1 MQRILTGD
9 RPTGPLHLGHW
20 VGSLSQRVELQNDY
34 DTYILIADVQAL
46 TDNFD
51 NPDKVRT
58 NVLQV
63 LLDNIA
69 AGLDPEKVTFILQS
83 AVPQTAELTV
93 FLANLISVN
102 KLGHNPT
109 VKTEMQQK
117 GMDES
122 VPLGFFMY
130 PVSQA
135 ADISV
140 YDANLV
146 PVGEDQVPHIEVT
159 RQLVRKFNGIYGD
172 TLVEPEAKV
181 SQFGRLVGTDNNAK
195 MSKSLNN
202 AIYLSESSEDLKQK
216 IMSMYTDPSRI
227 RATDPGTVEGNPVFI
242 YHDAFNPDTDEV
254 NDLKERYRKGTVGDV
269 EVKQKLLAALETFL
283 APIRERRSK
292 YDNEDTLMQILRAG
306 TEKGRNTAADVIGRV
321 KDAMKI
327 VRV

>member
-1 MQRILTGD
+1 
-9 RPTGPLHLGHW
+9 
-20 VGSLSQRVELQNDY
+20 
-34 DTYILIADVQAL
+34 
-46 TDNFD
+46 
-51 NPDKVRT
+51 
-58 NVLQV
+58 
-63 LLDNIA
+63 
-69 AGLDPEKVTFILQS
+69 
-83 AVPQTAELTV
+83 
-93 FLANLISVN
+93 
-102 KLGHNPT
+102 
-109 VKTEMQQK
+109 MQQK